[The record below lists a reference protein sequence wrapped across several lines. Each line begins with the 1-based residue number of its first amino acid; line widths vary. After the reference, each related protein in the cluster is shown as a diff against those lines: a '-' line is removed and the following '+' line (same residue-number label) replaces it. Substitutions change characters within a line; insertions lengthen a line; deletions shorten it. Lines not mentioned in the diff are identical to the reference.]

1 MNFVS
6 RKEFIMPH
14 LPSPYKRFIND
25 FPELN
30 KTYTDFAKSCHDHG
44 PLDEK
49 TRRLIKLGIA
59 VGLCSEGAVKSHARR
74 ALAMGVSEN
83 EIQHAVLLGMTTV
96 GFPKTIAA
104 LEWIREVDPS

>member
-1 MNFVS
+1 
-6 RKEFIMPH
+6 MPH
-14 LPSPYKRFIND
+14 LPSPYKRFVND

-30 KTYTDFAKSCHDHG
+30 KAYKDFGKACHDQG

-59 VGLCSEGAVKSHARR
+59 VGICSEGAVKSHARR
-74 ALAMGVSEN
+74 ALAMGVTED

-104 LEWIREVDPS
+104 LEWIRAVAPS